1 MFLCKIMVLVVI
13 FSIRTATFEKPRQP
27 YSSATP

>member
-13 FSIRTATFEKPRQP
+13 FYARTTAFEKPRQP